1 MKVLFTALHF
11 ANYRNFESVIR
22 DLAARGH
29 HVALLADEE
38 ESFGGQ
44 ALVER
49 VAAEYPAV
57 TWGWTPS
64 PAEEPWFP
72 VAQKLRF
79 ALDYVRYLDPQ
90 YADAKKLRLR
100 NIERAPRVVRWMTSG
115 IGGALVGHRAV
126 AGALKAVERVLPRS
140 RAITQLLE
148 EQRPDVVLLTSLTF
162 SRSLAMD
169 QLKAARALGIPTAAC
184 IMSWDHLSSKALV
197 HIAPDRTIVWN
208 EVQKHEAS
216 AMHGLASDSIVVTGA
231 QCYDQWFEK
240 RPARSRGE
248 FCQAVGLDPAKP
260 FVLYVCSAMSPV
272 PNPVEP
278 VFVKEWIEAVRAS
291 SDPILRTAGV
301 LVRPHPERVREWSG
315 VSLEGLDGV
324 VIHGRTPIDSDAKA
338 DYFDSL
344 YYSSAV
350 VGLCTSAF
358 LEAAIVGRPVL
369 TLLLPAYR
377 MHQDGMAHFR
387 YLLNVEGGLL
397 HTAPDVPAHLAQLA
411 AAMKSDGSRDERN
424 RRFVT
429 AFVRPQ
435 GLDTP
440 STPRFVDA
448 VEALAR
454 EGRHAPDAQLTRPS
468 RPSRPSLLG
477 GVVTRLA
484 IAGTRGIGA
493 WLLMDSFDEQRAAG
507 EREREQQ
514 KRAVLD
520 ERAARWE
527 AERRER
533 DEKLRLK
540 QAQRDAKARLQTRK
554 ERKQQWRRWRYALG
568 TSGPVARLKGGLKVL
583 LGARH
588 Q

>member
-22 DLAARGH
+22 GLAARGH
-29 HVALLADEE
+29 RIHLLADEE

-49 VAAEYPAV
+49 LAAEYPAV

-64 PAEEPWFP
+64 PADEPWFP

-90 YADAKKLRLR
+90 YERAKKLRLR
-100 NIERAPRVVRWMTSG
+100 NIERTPRVVRWMTAG
-115 IGGALVGHRAV
+115 VGGAIVGHRTV
-126 AGALKAVERVLPRS
+126 AGALKAAERLLPRS
-140 RAITQLLE
+140 RAIAQLLG

-162 SRSLAMD
+162 SRSRAMD
-169 QLKAARALGIPTAAC
+169 QLKAARSLGIPTAAC

-208 EVQKHEAS
+208 DIQKHEAS
-216 AMHGLASDSIVVTGA
+216 GMHGLRSDSIVVTGA
-231 QCYDQWFEK
+231 QCYDQWFDK
-240 RPARSRGE
+240 RPVRSREE
-248 FCQAVGLDPAKP
+248 FCRAVGLDPSRP

-278 VFVKEWIEAVRAS
+278 VFVKGWIDAVRAS
-291 SDPILRTAGV
+291 GDSTLRTAGI

-315 VSLEGLDGV
+315 VSLDGLENV
-324 VIHGRTPIDSDAKA
+324 VVHGRTPIDSDAKA
-338 DYFDSL
+338 DYFESL

-350 VGLCTSAF
+350 VGLCTSVF

-397 HTAPDVPAHLAQLA
+397 HTASDVPAHLAQLA
-411 AAMKSDGSRDERN
+411 EAMKNFGSRDERN

-440 STPRFVDA
+440 STPRFIDA
-448 VEALAR
+448 VEELAR
-454 EGRHAPDAQLTRPS
+454 GGRRAPDAQLTRPS
-468 RPSRPSLLG
+468 LSRAIVRRLAVAGAG
-477 GVVTRLA
+477 GV
-484 IAGTRGIGA
+484 GA
-493 WLLMDSFDEQRAAG
+493 WLLMDSVDEQRASS
-507 EREREQQ
+507 ERERGRQ
-514 KRAVLD
+514 KRTVLD

-533 DEKLRLK
+533 AEKLRLK
-540 QAQRDAKARLQTRK
+540 QAQRDGKTRQQTKK
-554 ERKQQWRRWRYALG
+554 ERKQLWRRWRYAVG
-568 TSGPVARLKGGLKVL
+568 TSGPVARLKGGLRL
-583 LGARH
+583 LMGARSR
-588 Q
+588 

>member
-11 ANYRNFESVIR
+11 ANYRNFESVVR
-22 DLAARGH
+22 DLAGRGH
-29 HVALLADEE
+29 HVHLLADEE

-49 VAAEYPAV
+49 LSAEYPTI

-90 YADAKKLRLR
+90 YGDARKLRLR

-115 IGGALVGHRAV
+115 IGGVLIGHRMV
-126 AGALKAVERVLPRS
+126 ARTLKAVERMLPRS
-140 RAITQLLE
+140 RAITKLLE
-148 EQRPDVVLLTSLTF
+148 EHQPDVMLLTSLTF

-197 HIAPDRTIVWN
+197 HIAPDRTLVWN
-208 EVQKHEAS
+208 DVQKREAS
-216 AMHGLASDSIVVTGA
+216 EMHRLDASSIVVTGA
-231 QCYDQWFEK
+231 QCYDQWFDK
-240 RPARSRGE
+240 RPARSREE
-248 FCQAVGLDPAKP
+248 FCRAVGLDPSKP

-278 VFVKEWIEAVRAS
+278 VFVKEWIEAVRAG
-291 SDPILRTAGV
+291 SDPMLRTAGV

-315 VSLEGLDGV
+315 INLDNLENV
-324 VIHGRTPIDSDAKA
+324 VVHGRTPIDSDAKA

-344 YYSSAV
+344 YYSGAV
-350 VGLCTSAF
+350 VGLCTSVF

-387 YLLNVEGGLL
+387 YLLTVEGGLL
-397 HTAPDVPAHLAQLA
+397 HTAPDMPAHLTQLA
-411 AAMKSDGSRDERN
+411 DAMRSDGSRDERN

-435 GLDTP
+435 GLETP
-440 STPRFVDA
+440 STPRFVGA
-448 VEALAR
+448 VEQLAQS
-454 EGRHAPDAQLTRPS
+454 GRRAPDAQLTRS
-468 RPSRPSLLG
+468 SALR
-477 GVVTRLA
+477 GVVTRLT
-484 IAGTRGIGA
+484 IAGTSGIGA
-493 WLLMDSFDEQRAAG
+493 WLLMDSFDEQRAAS
-507 EREREQQ
+507 ERERDRQ

-540 QAQRDAKARLQTRK
+540 QAQRDTKARQQTKK

-568 TSGPVARLKGGLKVL
+568 TSGPVARLKGSLRL
-583 LGARH
+583 LMGTRSR
-588 Q
+588 

>member
-1 MKVLFTALHF
+1 MTVLFTALHF

-29 HVALLADEE
+29 RVHLLADEE
-38 ESFGGQ
+38 ESLGGQ

-49 VAAEYPAV
+49 LAAEYPTI

-64 PAEEPWFP
+64 PGEEPWFP

-79 ALDYVRYLDPQ
+79 ALDYVRYLAPQ
-90 YADAKKLRLR
+90 YVQAKKLRLR
-100 NIERAPRVVRWMTSG
+100 NVERAPRVVRWLTSG
-115 IGGALVGHRAV
+115 IGGAIVGHRAV
-126 AGALKAVERVLPRS
+126 AGALKAAERLLPRS
-140 RAITQLLE
+140 RAIAQFLE

-169 QLKAARALGIPTAAC
+169 QLKAARSLGIPTAAC

-208 EVQKHEAS
+208 DVQKHEAS
-216 AMHGLASDSIVVTGA
+216 EMHGLPAASIVVTGA
-231 QCYDQWFEK
+231 QCYDQWFDA
-240 RPARSRGE
+240 RPARSRE
-248 FCQAVGLDPAKP
+248 AFCREVGLDPSKP

-272 PNPVEP
+272 PHPVEP
-278 VFVKEWIEAVRAS
+278 VFVKEWIDAVRAS
-291 SDPILRTAGV
+291 GDPMLRTAGV
-301 LVRPHPERVREWSG
+301 LVRPHPERAREWRG
-315 VSLEGLDGV
+315 VSLAGLDNV
-324 VIHGRTPIDSDAKA
+324 VVHGRTPIDRDAKA

-350 VGLCTSAF
+350 VGLCTSVF

-369 TLLLPAYR
+369 TLLLAAYR

-397 HTAPDVPAHLAQLA
+397 HTAPDVPAHLMQLVE
-411 AAMKSDGSRDERN
+411 AMKSAGSRDERN

-435 GLDTP
+435 GFATP
-440 STPRFVDA
+440 STPRFVEA
-448 VEALAR
+448 VEELAR
-454 EGRHAPDAQLTRPS
+454 SGRRAPDARFTRPS
-468 RPSRPSLLG
+468 PLRA
-477 GVVTRLA
+477 VVRRLA
-484 IAGTRGIGA
+484 IAGASGAGA
-493 WLLMDSFDEQRAAG
+493 WLLMDSIDEQRAVS
-507 EREREQQ
+507 ERERERE

-520 ERAARWE
+520 ERSARWE
-527 AERRER
+527 AERRGR

-554 ERKQQWRRWRYALG
+554 ERKQQWRRWRYAFG
-568 TSGPVARLKGGLKVL
+568 TSGPVARLKGGLKL
-583 LGARH
+583 LMGARSR
-588 Q
+588 